1 MIHALD
7 WSDAECEK
15 IVSQCLQLG
24 QTDNDDR
31 LRNNE
36 AASRTSLAVFPS
48 LLTRERTRFQASLE
62 HNYCLLSDKTMLFSI
77 TSFLLVS
84 ASN

>member
-7 WSDAECEK
+7 WSDAECEQ